1 MKKKFECKNC
11 RKSFEADDQDFVIC
25 PHCHSDNV
33 EPAVFHLTPWLG
45 RIVLIL
51 VLAGVV
57 AGILWLFGQ
66 TGNSATESDK
76 DDIIIPNDSSIIG
89 DSLDYEYDADIPPTI
104 VVSEPEFD
112 GKSYSVFVDASN
124 VPDGIKYYYVRM
136 SHFGNHK
143 VLQKSTD
150 GKFSGIPFCED
161 DGHSYEFAIMDANVD
176 TLLCI
181 PLEKT
186 GFIRQASVSKR
197 MTIQELQALIDKR
210 DSSLYGAGENDY
222 LAPDYKLK
230 FVGLPADAVNIPQ
243 ILAEVIDKL
252 VMELWQ
258 KVSVTALDYD
268 EMNRICKIEL
278 QIVVSD
284 F

>member
-11 RKSFEADDQDFVIC
+11 RKFFEADDQDFVIC

-33 EPAVFHLTPWLG
+33 EPASFHLPSWTG
-45 RIVLIL
+45 RILLIVAL
-51 VLAGVV
+51 VGVV

-76 DDIIIPNDSSIIG
+76 DDIIIPPDP
-89 DSLDYEYDADIPPTI
+89 DTLEYDADIPPTI

-197 MTIQELQALIDKR
+197 MTIQELQALIDKG

-230 FVGLPADAVNIPQ
+230 FVGLPADAVNIPK
-243 ILAEVIDKL
+243 ILADVIGKL
-252 VMELWQ
+252 DMGSWQ

-278 QIVVSD
+278 HIVVSD